1 MQVTEISNEGLK
13 RQYKILV
20 PASDI
25 SQQVD
30 RRLGEIGKDAR
41 IAGFRPGKAPLALLK
56 KQYGQALMG
65 EILEKTV
72 NDSSQKTIADRGLRP
87 ASQPKVEI
95 VKFGEGEDLEFS
107 MDFEILPEIAPMDF
121 SGIEIERL
129 RVEITSDMVQETM
142 QRVADQ
148 QRQRKPAPDGKSAEK
163 GDVIVI
169 DFLGKID
176 GTSFEN
182 GSAENYELELGSN
195 SFIPGF
201 EDQLV
206 GAKVGEQREV
216 TVDFPADY
224 GAADLA
230 GKTAVFDCTVKQV
243 MISEPRSI
251 DDQLAKATGF
261 DNLEAMSSA
270 VRQRME
276 IEYNGMS
283 RMRMKRQLLDKLA
296 TDADFAV
303 PDSLVEAEFN
313 SIWQRVE
320 EARKQGEK
328 VIDDDEDKA
337 RKEYRD
343 IALRR
348 VRLGL
353 LLAEIGRQN
362 NIQVTPE
369 EMNRAMA
376 AEAQRYPGQEK
387 QVIEFFQ
394 NNAQARDS
402 LRAPLFE
409 DKTVDFIFEL
419 AKVSER
425 TTTREELA
433 KDPDEDAEGDKASG
447 EKTDK
452 A

>member
-1 MQVTEISNEGLK
+1 MQVTEVSNEGLK

-20 PASDI
+20 PANDI
-25 SQQVD
+25 SHQVD
-30 RRLGEIGKDAR
+30 QRLGEIGKNAR
-41 IAGFRPGKAPLALLK
+41 IAGFRPGKAPLSLLK

-72 NDSSQKTIADRGLRP
+72 NESSQKTIADRGLRP
-87 ASQPKVEI
+87 ATQPKVEI
-95 VKFGEGEDLEFS
+95 VKFGDGEDLEFS

-121 SGIEIERL
+121 SQIELERL
-129 RVEITSDMVQETM
+129 KVEVTDAMIEETL
-142 QRVADQ
+142 QRIADQ
-148 QRQRKPAPDGKSAEK
+148 SRQRKPAPADKAADK
-163 GDVIVI
+163 GDVVVM
-169 DFLGKID
+169 DFIGKVD
-176 GTSFEN
+176 GTPFEN

-206 GAKVGEQREV
+206 GAKAGEKREV
-216 TVDFPADY
+216 KVDFPADY

-230 GKTAVFDCTVKQV
+230 GKAAVFECTVKEVQTP
-243 MISEPRSI
+243 EPRPI
-251 DDQLAKATGF
+251 DDELAKATGF
-261 DNLEAMSSA
+261 DSLATMRSA

-296 TDADFAV
+296 EKADFAV

-328 VIDDDEDKA
+328 VIDEDEDKA

-343 IALRR
+343 IAVRR

-362 NIQVTPE
+362 NIQITPE
-369 EMNRAMA
+369 EMNRAMS

-409 DKTVDFIFEL
+409 DKTVDFVFEL

-425 TTTREELA
+425 QGTREELTA
-433 KDPDEDAEGDKASG
+433 DPDDEDGATAEKSNEAKA
-447 EKTDK
+447 
-452 A
+452 

>member
-1 MQVTEISNEGLK
+1 MQVTEVSNEGLK

-20 PASDI
+20 PANDI
-25 SQQVD
+25 SSQVD
-30 RRLGEIGKDAR
+30 RRLGEIGKQAR
-41 IAGFRPGKAPLALLK
+41 IAGFRPGKAPLSLLK
-56 KQYGQALMG
+56 KQYGQSLMG

-72 NDSSQKTIADRGLRP
+72 NESSQKTIADRGLRP

-107 MDFEILPEIAPMDF
+107 MDFEILPEIVPMDF
-121 SGIEIERL
+121 SEIEIERL
-129 RVEITSDMVQETM
+129 QVDITEPMVDETL

-148 QRQRKPAPDGKSAEK
+148 SRTRKPAPDKAAEK
-163 GDVIVI
+163 GDVVVL
-169 DFLGKID
+169 DFIGKID
-176 GTSFEN
+176 GKPFEN
-182 GSAENYELELGSN
+182 GSAENYQLELGSN

-206 GAKVGEQREV
+206 GVKAGDTREV
-216 TVDFPADY
+216 KVDFPAEY

-230 GKTAVFDCTVKQV
+230 GKAAVFDCTIKEVQTA
-243 MISEPRSI
+243 EPRPI
-251 DDQLAKATGF
+251 DDELAKATGF
-261 DNLEAMSSA
+261 ENLAAMRAA

-276 IEYNGMS
+276 IEYSGMS

-296 TDADFAV
+296 ERADFAV
-303 PDSLVEAEFN
+303 PESLIEAEFN

-328 VIDDDEDKA
+328 IEDEDKA
-337 RKEYRD
+337 RQEYRE
-343 IALRR
+343 IAVRR

-369 EMNRAMA
+369 EMNRAMS

-387 QVIEFFQ
+387 QVVEFFQ

-419 AKVSER
+419 AKVNQR
-425 TTTREELA
+425 NATREELA
-433 KDPDEDAEGDKASG
+433 KDPDEETTSDKD
-447 EKTDK
+447 EKAKT
-452 A
+452 

>member
-1 MQVTEISNEGLK
+1 MQVTEVSNEGLK

-20 PASDI
+20 PANDI
-25 SQQVD
+25 SHQVD
-30 RRLGEIGKDAR
+30 QRLGEIGKNAR
-41 IAGFRPGKAPLALLK
+41 IAGFRPGKAPLSLLK

-72 NDSSQKTIADRGLRP
+72 NESSQKTIADRGLRP
-87 ASQPKVEI
+87 ATQPKVEI
-95 VKFGEGEDLEFS
+95 VKFGDGEDLEFS

-121 SGIEIERL
+121 SQIEIERL
-129 RVEITSDMVQETM
+129 KVEVTEPMIEETM
-142 QRVADQ
+142 QRIADQ
-148 QRQRKPAPDGKSAEK
+148 SRQRKPAPAEHAADK
-163 GDVIVI
+163 GDVVVI
-169 DFLGKID
+169 DFIGKVD
-176 GTSFEN
+176 GTPFEN

-201 EDQLV
+201 EDQLL
-206 GAKVGEQREV
+206 GAKAGEKREV
-216 TVDFPADY
+216 KVDFPADY
-224 GAADLA
+224 GAVDLA
-230 GKTAVFDCTVKQV
+230 GKAAVFDCTVKEVQTA
-243 MISEPRSI
+243 EARPI
-251 DDQLAKATGF
+251 DDELAKATGF
-261 DNLEAMSSA
+261 DGLAAMRSA

-276 IEYNGMS
+276 IEYSGMS

-296 TDADFAV
+296 EKADFAV

-328 VIDDDEDKA
+328 VVDDDEDKA

-343 IALRR
+343 IAVRR

-362 NIQVTPE
+362 NIQITPE
-369 EMNRAMA
+369 EMNRAMS

-394 NNAQARDS
+394 NNVQARDS

-409 DKTVDFIFEL
+409 DKTVDYIFEL

-425 TTTREELA
+425 PGTREELSA
-433 KDPDEDAEGDKASG
+433 DPDDEAGADLEKSGDQAKA
-447 EKTDK
+447 
-452 A
+452 

>member
-1 MQVTEISNEGLK
+1 MQVTEVSNEGLK

-20 PASDI
+20 PANDI
-25 SQQVD
+25 SEQIDQ
-30 RRLGEIGKDAR
+30 RLGQIGKEAR
-41 IAGFRPGKAPLALLK
+41 IPGFRPGKAPLKLLK
-56 KQYGQALMG
+56 KQYGQAIMG

-72 NDSSQKTIADRGLRP
+72 NESSQRTIAERGLRP
-87 ASQPKVEI
+87 ATQPKVEI
-95 VKFGEGEDLEFS
+95 VKFADGEDLEFS

-121 SGIEIERL
+121 AQIELERL
-129 RVEITSDMVQETM
+129 RVEITDDMVQETL
-142 QRVADQ
+142 QRIADQ
-148 QRQRKPAPDGKSAEK
+148 SRQRTPAPAEHAAEK
-163 GDVIVI
+163 GDVVKI
-169 DFLGKID
+169 DFVGKVD
-176 GTSFEN
+176 GTAFEN
-182 GSAENYELELGSN
+182 GSAEDYELELGSN
-195 SFIPGF
+195 AFIPGF

-206 GAKVGEQREV
+206 GVKAGDKREV
-216 TVDFPADY
+216 KVDFPADY

-230 GKTAVFDCTVKQV
+230 GKAAVFECTVKEV
-243 MISEPRSI
+243 LTAAPRPI
-251 DDQLAKATGF
+251 DDDLAKANGF
-261 DNLEAMSSA
+261 DNLDALRQA
-270 VRQRME
+270 IRQRME
-276 IEYNGMS
+276 IEYNGLS
-283 RMRMKRQLLDKLA
+283 RLRMKRQLLDKLA
-296 TDADFAV
+296 ERADFAV

-313 SIWQRVE
+313 NIWQRVE

-328 VIDDDEDKA
+328 VVDEDEEKS

-343 IALRR
+343 IAVRR

-362 NIQVTPE
+362 NIQITSD

-409 DKTVDFIFEL
+409 DKTVDFVFEL
-419 AKVSER
+419 ANVKER
-425 TTTREELA
+425 NTTREELV
-433 KDPDEDAEGDKASG
+433 KDPDDEAAGESG
-447 EKTDK
+447 GATDK

>member
-1 MQVTEISNEGLK
+1 MQVTEVSNEGLK

-20 PASDI
+20 PANDI
-25 SQQVD
+25 STQIDQ
-30 RRLGEIGKDAR
+30 RLGEIGKQAR
-41 IAGFRPGKAPLALLK
+41 IPGFRPGKAPLSLLK

-72 NDSSQKTIADRGLRP
+72 NESSQRTIADRGLRP
-87 ASQPKVEI
+87 ATQPKVEI
-95 VKFGEGEDLEFS
+95 VKFGDGEDLEFS
-107 MDFEILPEIAPMDF
+107 MDFEILPEIAPIDF
-121 SGIEIERL
+121 AQIELERL
-129 RVEITSDMVQETM
+129 KVDITDDMIQETL

-148 QRQRKPAPDGKSAEK
+148 SRQRKPAPEGHAAEK
-163 GDVIVI
+163 GDVVVI
-169 DFLGKID
+169 DFVGKID
-176 GTSFEN
+176 GTAFDN

-206 GAKVGEQREV
+206 GAKAGEKREV
-216 TVDFPADY
+216 NVDFPGDY

-230 GKTAVFDCTVKQV
+230 GKAAVFECTVKEV
-243 MISEPRSI
+243 LTAAPRPI
-251 DDQLAKATGF
+251 DDELAKANGF
-261 DNLEAMSSA
+261 DNLDGLRNAI
-270 VRQRME
+270 RQRLEM
-276 IEYNGMS
+276 EYNGLG
-283 RMRMKRQLLDKLA
+283 RLRMKRQLLDKLA
-296 TDADFAV
+296 ERADFAV

-328 VIDDDEDKA
+328 VVDEDEEKS

-343 IALRR
+343 IAVRR

-362 NIQVTPE
+362 NIQITPD

-409 DKTVDFIFEL
+409 DKTVDFVFEL
-419 AKVSER
+419 ANVKER
-425 TTTREELA
+425 TVTREELA
-433 KDPDEDAEGDKASG
+433 KDPDEEAAG
-447 EKTDK
+447 EAGGNTDK

>member
-1 MQVTEISNEGLK
+1 MQVTEVSNEGLK

-20 PASDI
+20 PANDI
-25 SQQVD
+25 STQIDQ
-30 RRLGEIGKDAR
+30 RLGEIGKQAR
-41 IAGFRPGKAPLALLK
+41 IPGFRPGKAPLSLLK

-72 NDSSQKTIADRGLRP
+72 NESSQRTIADRGLRP
-87 ASQPKVEI
+87 ATQPKVEI
-95 VKFGEGEDLEFS
+95 VKFGDGEDLEFS

-121 SGIEIERL
+121 AQIELERL
-129 RVEITSDMVQETM
+129 KVDITDEMIQETL

-148 QRQRKPAPDGKSAEK
+148 SRQRKPAPEGHAAEK
-163 GDVIVI
+163 GDVVVI
-169 DFLGKID
+169 DFVGKID
-176 GTSFEN
+176 GTAFEN

-206 GAKVGEQREV
+206 GVKAGDKRDVNV
-216 TVDFPADY
+216 SFPADY

-230 GKTAVFDCTVKQV
+230 GKAAVFECTVKEV
-243 MISEPRSI
+243 LTAAPRPI
-251 DDQLAKATGF
+251 DDELAKANGF
-261 DNLEAMSSA
+261 DNLDGLRQAI
-270 VRQRME
+270 RQRLEM
-276 IEYNGMS
+276 EYNGLG
-283 RMRMKRQLLDKLA
+283 RLRMKRQLLDKLA
-296 TDADFAV
+296 ERADFAV

-328 VIDDDEDKA
+328 VVDEDEEKS

-343 IALRR
+343 IAVRR

-362 NIQVTPE
+362 NIQITPD

-409 DKTVDFIFEL
+409 DKTVDFVFEL
-419 AKVSER
+419 ASVKER
-425 TTTREELA
+425 TVTREELA
-433 KDPDEDAEGDKASG
+433 KDPDEDAGG
-447 EKTDK
+447 ETDSKTDK